1 MVSTELQ
8 LESSAVTEEVQ
19 LDLVSL
25 FVSGSFMSQMLLMNG
40 GGVVVEWFKVRDVVT
55 QSAADADVDVDAAN
69 IHMSAGKN
77 KCEDA

>member
-1 MVSTELQ
+1 
-8 LESSAVTEEVQ
+8 
-19 LDLVSL
+19 
-25 FVSGSFMSQMLLMNG
+25 MLLMNG